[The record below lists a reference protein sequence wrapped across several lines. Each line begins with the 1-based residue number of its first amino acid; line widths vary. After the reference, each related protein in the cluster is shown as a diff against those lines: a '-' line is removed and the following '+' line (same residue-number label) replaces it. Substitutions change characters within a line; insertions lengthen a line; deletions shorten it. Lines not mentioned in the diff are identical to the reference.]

1 MFVCACGM
9 VVVGARVDLE
19 KVIREEEEV
28 EEEVEAARCVAER
41 EARV

>member
-1 MFVCACGM
+1 MCACGM

-19 KVIREEEEV
+19 KVIREEEEEV